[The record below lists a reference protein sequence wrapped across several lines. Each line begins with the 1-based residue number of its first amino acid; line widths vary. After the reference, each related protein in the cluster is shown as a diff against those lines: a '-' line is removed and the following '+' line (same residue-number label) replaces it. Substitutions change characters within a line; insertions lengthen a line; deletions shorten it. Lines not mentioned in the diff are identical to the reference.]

1 MSVYADTSFLVS
13 LYVRDRNSARASARL
28 RQTSLPICLT
38 PLVET
43 EIANAFYLRI
53 FRKEARQEQ
62 IRNSLELFRKDMH
75 DGVFESRTLSDEIF
89 QQARQIATRSTPS
102 LGTRTLDLLHV
113 ASAIVFRAEGFLT
126 FDKRQAR
133 LARSEGLVVRE

>member
-1 MSVYADTSFLVS
+1 VYADTSFLVS
-13 LYVRDRNSARASARL
+13 LYVLDRNSVRASARL
-28 RQTSLPICLT
+28 RQTSLPISLT

-43 EIANAFYLRI
+43 EITNAFYLRI

-75 DGVFESRTLSDEIF
+75 DGVFESRALRDEIF
-89 QQARQIATRSTPS
+89 QQARQIAARSTPS
-102 LGTRTLDLLHV
+102 VGTRTLDLLHV